1 MATII
6 FLIKA
11 IIIVFLVG
19 VLGTF
24 TIGAFS
30 FYSSFYSSFDIDEGL
45 KDVNFEKIN
54 ERKK

>member
-11 IIIVFLVG
+11 IIIIFLVG

-30 FYSSFYSSFDIDEGL
+30 FYSSFDIDEGL
-45 KDVNFEKIN
+45 KDVDFEKIHESN
-54 ERKK
+54 QKARN

>member
-30 FYSSFYSSFDIDEGL
+30 FYSGFDIED
-45 KDVNFEKIN
+45 K
-54 ERKK
+54 RKEEII